1 MSDLSAIFSSSSS
14 TDDKQLILSEAAYWL
29 TLLNDEPLNNQQ
41 QAELNRWQQRSMRHQ
56 QVWQAAQGLQ
66 QTLQALPKSPTPVLD
81 RRSLLRCLT
90 YLCVLGPASYAG
102 YKYTP
107 WRKLTADH
115 TTAIGQQQ
123 RIHLT
128 DGSQLWLNTNTIVSI
143 DFNQAQRTIYL
154 HSGEIYIETS
164 HKIKHSPFVINTPLG
179 TIQALGTRFNVKHL
193 ANSEKAT
200 VSVQTHKVKVSTKN
214 TTATKIIP
222 SGQIADFTHNT
233 ITLVEQKNDNELP
246 SWRKGELAANKLTLK
261 DFLDE
266 LSRYRVGIIQCHDDV
281 ANLNVSGLFQLADTE
296 QVLNLLEQTL
306 PINIKYISRYW
317 LRVASSTTN

>member
-1 MSDLSAIFSSSSS
+1 MSDLSPICSSSSS
-14 TDDKQLILSEAAYWL
+14 TDDKHIILSEAAHWL
-29 TLLNDEPLNNQQ
+29 TLINDEPLNSQQ
-41 QAELNRWQQRSMRHQ
+41 HAELNRWQQRSMRHQ

-66 QTLQALPKSPTPVLD
+66 QTLQTLPKSQAPVLD

-90 YLCVLGPASYAG
+90 YLCVVGPASYTG

-123 RIHLT
+123 RIHLA

-164 HKIKHSPFVINTPLG
+164 HKTKHSPFVINTPLG
-179 TIQALGTRFNVKHL
+179 PIQALGTRFNVKHL

-200 VSVQTHKVKVSTKN
+200 VSVQAHTVKVSTKN
-214 TTATKIIP
+214 TTATQIIP
-222 SGQIADFTHNT
+222 SGQTAEFTNNT
-233 ITLVEQKNDNELP
+233 ITFIEQNNGELP

-261 DFLDE
+261 SFLDE

-306 PINIKYISRYW
+306 PIDIKYISRYW
-317 LRVASSTTN
+317 LRVASSAKS

>member
-1 MSDLSAIFSSSSS
+1 
-14 TDDKQLILSEAAYWL
+14 
-29 TLLNDEPLNNQQ
+29 
-41 QAELNRWQQRSMRHQ
+41 MRHQ

-66 QTLQALPKSPTPVLD
+66 QTLQALPKSQASVLD

-90 YLCVLGPASYAG
+90 YLCVVGPASYAG

-123 RIHLT
+123 RIYLA

-179 TIQALGTRFNVKHL
+179 AVQALGTRFNVKHL

-200 VSVQTHKVKVSTKN
+200 VSVQAHTVKVSTKN
-214 TTATKIIP
+214 TTATQIIP
-222 SGQIADFTHNT
+222 SGKAAEFTNNT
-233 ITLVEQKNDNELP
+233 ITLIEQNSGELP

-317 LRVASSTTN
+317 LRVASSTKS

>member
-1 MSDLSAIFSSSSS
+1 MSDLSASCSGSSSA
-14 TDDKQLILSEAAYWL
+14 DNKHIILSEAAYWL
-29 TLLNDEPLNNQQ
+29 TLINDEPLNSQQ
-41 QAELNRWQQRSMRHQ
+41 QAALKRWQQRSMCHQ

-66 QTLQALPKSPTPVLD
+66 QTLQALPKSQTPMID

-90 YLCVLGPASYAG
+90 YLCVVGPASYAG

-123 RIHLT
+123 RVYLA

-179 TIQALGTRFNVKHL
+179 AVQALGTRFNVKHL

-200 VSVQTHKVKVSTKN
+200 VSVQAHTVKVSTKN
-214 TTATKIIP
+214 TTATQIIP
-222 SGQIADFTHNT
+222 SGKAAEFTNNT
-233 ITLVEQKNDNELP
+233 ITLVEQNSGELP

-266 LSRYRVGIIQCHDDV
+266 LSRYRVGIIQCHDDA

>member
-1 MSDLSAIFSSSSS
+1 MSDLSASCSGSSSA
-14 TDDKQLILSEAAYWL
+14 DNKHIILSEAAYWL
-29 TLLNDEPLNNQQ
+29 TLINDEPLNSQQ
-41 QAELNRWQQRSMRHQ
+41 QAELKRWQQRSMRHQ

-66 QTLQALPKSPTPVLD
+66 QTLQALPKSQTSVLD

-90 YLCVLGPASYAG
+90 YLCVVGPASYAG

-123 RIHLT
+123 RIYLA

-179 TIQALGTRFNVKHL
+179 AVQALGTRFNVKHL

-200 VSVQTHKVKVSTKN
+200 VSVQAHTVKVSTKN
-214 TTATKIIP
+214 TTATQIIP
-222 SGQIADFTHNT
+222 SGKAAEFTNNT
-233 ITLVEQKNDNELP
+233 ITLIEQNSGELP
-246 SWRKGELAANKLTLK
+246 SWRKGELAANKLT
-261 DFLDE
+261 
-266 LSRYRVGIIQCHDDV
+266 YRGCTQ
-281 ANLNVSGLFQLADTE
+281 S
-296 QVLNLLEQTL
+296 
-306 PINIKYISRYW
+306 
-317 LRVASSTTN
+317 